1 MMDSQGLAR
10 MELQAEGDISVF
22 AFEEPARV
30 AKPSARKLRA
40 VSDLEGWFFL
50 ESSREWFW
58 RDGDGRFWLVHSAR
72 RGVALPQMEFWVPGE
87 LKAVNPRSRKAPK
100 IPKDAIGI
108 VQSMGR

>member
-10 MELQAEGDISVF
+10 MELQAEGDISAF
-22 AFEEPARV
+22 AFEGPTLADKATV
-30 AKPSARKLRA
+30 RKLRA
-40 VSDLEGWFFL
+40 VSVLEGWFFL
-50 ESSREWFW
+50 ESSREWYW
-58 RDGDGRFWLVHSAR
+58 RDAGGRFWLVHSPR

-100 IPKDAIGI
+100 IPRDAVGL